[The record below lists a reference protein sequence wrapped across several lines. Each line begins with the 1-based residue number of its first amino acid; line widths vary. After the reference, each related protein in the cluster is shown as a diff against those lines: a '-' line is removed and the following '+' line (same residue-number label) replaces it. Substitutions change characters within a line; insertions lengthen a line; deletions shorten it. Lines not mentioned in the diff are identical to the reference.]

1 MVAASFRLGGPGVS
15 HDRAPMSR
23 RERVRD
29 RSRALS
35 QRHRASSPG
44 RASFCLSR
52 WELRWSIKPAAS
64 TAFVMQLGAD
74 HRHVS
79 QQRCVAPRTCCAWS
93 MLHDRLLGDDAA
105 RASGNGNGGS
115 TSDRRR
121 SNGRGTGRD
130 LALRGRKLGT
140 VPGDASGESPE
151 ALRMVDASRREI
163 LTSLAVQPFR
173 RATHGGTHTGGSPVA
188 LRSGGAAEPDV
199 CARAGRPVLAG
210 VARQAATDERCG
222 APCEPLVGL
231 QRLLLIDQSG
241 NESTVPGEASRT
253 AWTMLET

>member
-1 MVAASFRLGGPGVS
+1 MV
-15 HDRAPMSR
+15 
-23 RERVRD
+23 
-29 RSRALS
+29 
-35 QRHRASSPG
+35 
-44 RASFCLSR
+44 
-52 WELRWSIKPAAS
+52 
-64 TAFVMQLGAD
+64 
-74 HRHVS
+74 
-79 QQRCVAPRTCCAWS
+79 
-93 MLHDRLLGDDAA
+93 HDRLLGDDAA

-188 LRSGGAAEPDV
+188 LRSGGATEPDV
-199 CARAGRPVLAG
+199 CARAGRAVLAG

-222 APCEPLVGL
+222 AACEPPVWATATAGG
-231 QRLLLIDQSG
+231 RSNG
-241 NESTVPGEASRT
+241 KPPVRRRASRSIGWRLT
-253 AWTMLET
+253 SASLTVGASRRSAAPTR